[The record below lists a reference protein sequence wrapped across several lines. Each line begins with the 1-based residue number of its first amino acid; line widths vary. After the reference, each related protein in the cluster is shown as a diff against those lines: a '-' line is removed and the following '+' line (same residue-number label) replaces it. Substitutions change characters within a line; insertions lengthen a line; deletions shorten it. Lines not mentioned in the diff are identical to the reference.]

1 MACDDARKLVG
12 TWDLL
17 SYRVTLAD
25 GQVIEPLGPRPRGT
39 GIYTEQGMVAAQL
52 MRTGRPRLGTAR
64 GIAGLDLEPRL
75 LAQAFTGYIA
85 YSGRYVVDALS
96 AIIDHHVECS
106 LVPDWEG
113 TTLRRGYAFENE
125 LLVLRPSPSEG
136 RHAELRWRRR
146 TG

>member
-1 MACDDARKLVG
+1 MACDDAARLVG

-39 GIYTEQGMVAAQL
+39 GIYTAQGTVAAQL
-52 MRTGRPRLGTAR
+52 MRTGRPRLGVVR
-64 GIAGLDLEPRL
+64 SIDGLDLEPRL

-85 YSGRYVVDALS
+85 YSGRYVVDADS
-96 AIIDHHVECS
+96 AIVDHHVECG

-113 TTLRRGYAFENE
+113 TTLRRAYVFEDD
-125 LLVLRPSPSEG
+125 LLVLRPWPAEG